1 MTKNKVKIN
10 KEKLRKRTIQLTTCT
25 KLLSKSRFNALIIE
39 DERDDK
45 IKELKKSNKEREK
58 FKGEIMEHA
67 RQMDQALKEKRNW
80 MKK

>member
-58 FKGEIMEHA
+58 YKGEIMEHA